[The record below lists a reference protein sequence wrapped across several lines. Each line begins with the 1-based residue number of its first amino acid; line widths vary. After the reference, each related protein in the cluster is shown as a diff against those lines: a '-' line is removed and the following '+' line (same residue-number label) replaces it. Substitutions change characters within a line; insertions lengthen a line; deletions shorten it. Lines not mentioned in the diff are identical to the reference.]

1 MTHVLV
7 SGAGVAGP
15 ALAFWL
21 RRYGIDVT
29 VVERAPAP
37 RPGGQGIDVRGAAR
51 TVLDRLGVTDQVRA
65 AHTGVRG
72 IAYLDAAG
80 RRAVEMSAETF
91 GHSGGVI
98 ADLEIL
104 RGDLVRILMESA
116 EGVEYVFDDSIS
128 ALDQHPDGVE
138 VTFDRSAPRRFDA
151 VVGADGVHSVT
162 RRLTFPGQWTAVDG
176 GYHSAVFTVDD
187 GRPGSWNLDGWEVLY
202 PMPAGNGV
210 RGRNVLLYPAHGGV
224 RAMVNF
230 AGAAVDHDRR
240 DVAAQKQ
247 IVADVLA
254 GEGWEVP
261 RLLDAMWRADD
272 FYLDRHVRIEMPSWH
287 RGRVA
292 LLGDACTAGSVGM
305 GTSLALVGA
314 YVLAGELARSGG
326 DPGSAVA
333 AYEARMRPYAHANMK
348 QIPGGVRGFLPPTA
362 LEIKARALT
371 MRAMLRTPLAGLMM
385 GGIDKAVESIDLPD
399 PVDLPDDGKLAVQ

>member
-21 RRYGIDVT
+21 RGHGIDVT

-37 RPGGQGIDVRGAAR
+37 RSGGQGVDVRGAGR
-51 TVLDRLGVTDQVRA
+51 TVLDRMGVTDQVRA

-80 RRAVEMSAETF
+80 RRTVEMSAERF

-104 RGDLVRILMESA
+104 RGDLMRILMDA
-116 EGVEYVFDDSIS
+116 ARGVEYLFDDTVT
-128 ALDQHPDGVE
+128 ALDQLPDGVA
-138 VTFDRSAPRRFDA
+138 VTFERSAPRRFDA
-151 VVGADGVHSVT
+151 VVGADGIHSAT
-162 RRLTFPGQWTAVDG
+162 RRLAFGGGWTVVDG
-176 GYHSAVFTVDD
+176 GYHGAVFTVDD
-187 GRPGSWNLDGWEVLY
+187 GRLPGSWGLDGWELLY
-202 PMPAGNGV
+202 SMPAGNGV
-210 RGRNVLLYPAHGGV
+210 GGRNILLYPAHGEV
-224 RAMVNF
+224 RGMVNF
-230 AGAAVDHDRR
+230 ASDPIGYDRR
-240 DVAAQKQ
+240 DIAGQKQ

-261 RLLDAMWRADD
+261 RVVDAMWRADD
-272 FYLDRHVRIEMPSWH
+272 FYLDRHVRIGMPSWH

-292 LLGDACTAGSVGM
+292 LVGDACTAGSVGM

-314 YVLAGELARSGG
+314 YVLAGELAGELSRPDGN
-326 DPGSAVA
+326 PATAFA
-333 AYEARMRPYAHANMK
+333 AYEARMRPYAQANMK
-348 QIPGGVRGFLPPTA
+348 ELPGGTKAFLPPTTFG
-362 LEIKARALT
+362 IRARAAVTGL
-371 MRAMLRTPLAGLMM
+371 MLRTPLAGLMM
-385 GGIDKAVESIDLPD
+385 GGIGKAVDAIDLPEYVRT
-399 PVDLPDDGKLAVQ
+399 PSR

>member
-51 TVLDRLGVTDQVRA
+51 TVLDRMGVTERVRA

-80 RRAVEMSAETF
+80 RRTVEMSAEAF

-104 RGDLVRILMESA
+104 RGDLVRILMEA
-116 EGVEYVFDDSIS
+116 ADGVDYVFDDCVT
-128 ALDQHPDGVE
+128 ALDQVSDGVE
-138 VTFDRSAPRRFDA
+138 VTFEKGATRRFDA

-162 RRLTFPGQWTAVDG
+162 RRLAFGGRWAAVDG
-176 GYHSAVFTVDD
+176 GYHGAVFMVDD
-187 GRPGSWNLDGWEVLY
+187 GTLPGAWGLDGWELLY

-224 RAMVNF
+224 RGMVNF
-230 AGAAVDHDRR
+230 AGPPVGYDRR
-240 DVAAQKQ
+240 DIVGQKQ

-272 FYLDRHVRIEMPSWH
+272 FYLDRHVTIDVPSWH

-314 YVLAGELARSGG
+314 YVLAGELARSAG
-326 DPGSAVA
+326 DPVPAFS
-333 AYEARMRPYAHANMK
+333 AYEARMRPYARANMK
-348 QIPGGVRGFLPPTA
+348 QIPGGTRGFLPPTRF
-362 LEIKARALT
+362 EIRARSGVMGLL
-371 MRAMLRTPLAGLMM
+371 LRTPLAGLMM
-385 GGIDKAVESIDLPD
+385 GGIDKAVDAIDLPD
-399 PVDLPDDGKLAVQ
+399 YTMLAVRG